1 MVSHYERSTELE
13 GEFDVLITL
22 MADMITAQARAGYV
36 NVNAPAWSVDLHNL
50 SMKLFKHLCS
60 ARALLEPCGFRTPT
74 LPPYG
79 YIDHSS
85 VMVVTRSAIENYL
98 VMHWLHANGDAAICT
113 FRHNVWVYGGWK
125 KRSKLFASTK
135 EVKIGK
141 QKAIEDAAALLLLIE
156 ASPIYQAY
164 HSDRKKQLRQGNWQA
179 GAPWNQLAEE
189 AGLHRTY
196 FTSIY
201 PYLSGYVHSDFI
213 SSMQIGQAA
222 DLSTQYDLAL
232 SNIQIGLMVMGH
244 FALFYA
250 NLFPAAQAVLGGADA
265 GRELVGK
272 WSFKAEDMDFLYT
285 SEDGV
290 DHPQPGGGSS

>member
-1 MVSHYERSTELE
+1 MFYERSTELE

-22 MADMITAQARAGYV
+22 VADMITAQARAECG

-60 ARALLEPCGFRTPT
+60 ARTLLEPCGFRTAT
-74 LPPYG
+74 LSPYG

-85 VMVVTRSAIENYL
+85 VTVVTRSAIENYL
-98 VMHWLHANGDAAICT
+98 VMHWLYANGDEAIRT

-135 EVKIGK
+135 EAKIWK
-141 QKAIEDAAALLLLIE
+141 QTAIEDAAALLPLVE

-164 HSDRKKQLRQGNWQA
+164 HSDRKKQVRQGNWQT

-196 FTSIY
+196 FASIY
-201 PYLSGYVHSDFI
+201 PYLSGYVHSDYI
-213 SSMQIGQAA
+213 SSMQIGQAV
-222 DLSTQYDLAL
+222 DISTQYDLAI
-232 SNIQIGLMVMGH
+232 SSIQIGLMVMGH

-250 NLFPAAQAVLGGADA
+250 NLFPAAQAVLDGADA
-265 GRELVGK
+265 GRELVEK
-272 WSFKAEDMDFLYT
+272 WSLNAEDMDFLYS

-290 DHPQPGGGSS
+290 DQGHG

>member
-1 MVSHYERSTELE
+1 MVWQYERSAELE

-22 MADMITAQARAGYV
+22 MADMITAQARAEYH

-60 ARALLEPCGFRTPT
+60 ARALLEPCGFKTAT

-85 VMVVTRSAIENYL
+85 VTVVTRSAIENYL
-98 VMHWLHANGDAAICT
+98 VMHWLHANGDATIRT

-135 EVKIGK
+135 EAKAGK
-141 QKAIEDAAALLLLIE
+141 QKAIEDAAALLPLIE
-156 ASPIYQAY
+156 ASPIYLAY
-164 HSDRKKQLRQGNWQA
+164 HPDRKKQLRQGNWQA
-179 GAPWNQLAEE
+179 NAPWNQLAEE
-189 AGLHRTY
+189 ARLHRTY

-213 SSMQIGQAA
+213 SSIQIGQAA
-222 DLSTQYDLAL
+222 ALGTQYDLAL
-232 SNIQIGLMVMGH
+232 SNIQIALMLMGH

-250 NLFPAAQAVLGGADA
+250 NLFPAARDVLSGADA

-272 WSFKAEDMDFLYT
+272 WSFKAEDMDFLYA
-285 SEDGV
+285 SEG
-290 DHPQPGGGSS
+290 